1 MTGPATQGWSEP
13 PRPFDVFD
21 ATGVLESLLAGL
33 NVRSWSL
40 GDPGGDPFH
49 PGRSAV
55 VLVDGRP
62 AGVVGELHPSVAARF
77 DLADRV
83 AAAELDLDLLRS
95 ASSPTVEVR
104 EPARFPPI
112 RRDLAFVVDRAT
124 PAGAVRDEI
133 RRAAGDLLGTLILFD
148 VFEGP
153 PLPEGRKSL
162 AFALELRAPDRSL
175 TGDEADEIVARVSAA
190 VAERF
195 GGELRAG

>member
-1 MTGPATQGWSEP
+1 
-13 PRPFDVFD
+13 
-21 ATGVLESLLAGL
+21 
-33 NVRSWSL
+33 
-40 GDPGGDPFH
+40 
-49 PGRSAV
+49 
-55 VLVDGRP
+55 
-62 AGVVGELHPSVAARF
+62 
-77 DLADRV
+77 
-83 AAAELDLDLLRS
+83 
-95 ASSPTVEVR
+95 VR